1 MERSSLQQL
10 GENIDEKMFDVTKT
24 VNRARL
30 GRLTLQGR
38 PAISTPHFLG
48 ITSRGV
54 IPHITQDN
62 FASQTDTSGVYV
74 ALEDCEL
81 YRHQISSSSR

>member
-1 MERSSLQQL
+1 MEHQQS
-10 GENIDEKMFDVTKT
+10 GEDTDDKMFDLIKT

-62 FASQTDTSGVYV
+62 FASQTDISGVYV
-74 ALEDCEL
+74 ALEDCESPNTT
-81 YRHQISSSSR
+81 SSSSFH